1 MNLVKTPSNY
11 AGKAAVSIPD
21 SGEFGQQCQAAN
33 SMVEVLDRVIASV
46 CESGGAE
53 LKDFLAT
60 KMNIPSLEG
69 EGFGDTAQ
77 AGYSSASGRLSFRV
91 RTHACPTR
99 LAICARTPRSPR
111 SAFLLAFR
119 CFGPKPH
126 ASGLP
131 DARAASPSPEGE
143 GFTDPRWET
152 LNYRDRPTHR
162 PPSQMREGMHR
173 YRSRAIPG
181 TSRGR
186 SSRGS

>member
-77 AGYSSASGRLSFRV
+77 AGDRRPFGRLSARKASAHICVRSFHFDLSARPSGTPITLLEQRPNVVARFYGPSGRLK
-91 RTHACPTR
+91 A
-99 LAICARTPRSPR
+99 
-111 SAFLLAFR
+111 
-119 CFGPKPH
+119 G
-126 ASGLP
+126 GLRIP
-131 DARAASPSPEGE
+131 DG
-143 GFTDPRWET
+143 G
-152 LNYRDRPTHR
+152 L
-162 PPSQMREGMHR
+162 
-173 YRSRAIPG
+173 
-181 TSRGR
+181 
-186 SSRGS
+186 

>member
-1 MNLVKTPSNY
+1 MRSLVPFRLIGKTIRNPHY
-11 AGKAAVSIPD
+11 APGAASKRRRPILRTFRPP
-21 SGEFGQQCQAAN
+21 E
-33 SMVEVLDRVIASV
+33 
-46 CESGGAE
+46 GGGFT
-53 LKDFLAT
+53 DPRWGT
-60 KMNIPSLEG
+60 MNIPSPEG